1 MNLTKKICNENVFTG
16 IASAIVGR
24 ASSVGR
30 PASVGRPSV
39 DLHHQQ
45 LYFKPEKNVR
55 RANSFHD
62 MEGSYSEFILEVKI

>member
-1 MNLTKKICNENVFTG
+1 MI
-16 IASAIVGR
+16 GR

-45 LYFKPEKNVR
+45 LYFKPDKNVR

-62 MEGSYSEFILEVKI
+62 IEGDYEAVYLFRGKF